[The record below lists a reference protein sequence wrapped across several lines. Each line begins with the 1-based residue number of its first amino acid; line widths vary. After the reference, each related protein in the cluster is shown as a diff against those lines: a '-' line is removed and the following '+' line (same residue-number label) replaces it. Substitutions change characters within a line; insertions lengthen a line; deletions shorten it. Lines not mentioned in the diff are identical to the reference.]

1 VVRGWTDRAVPVR
14 LLVGG
19 RSLAVTTSGRLGG
32 FVLKARA
39 PAVGRYPLVL
49 TAGPDRRT
57 LGTLRVRPLL
67 LAAAGDVTFG
77 ANVADAISA
86 YGPDYPWASVGP
98 LLRSADIATAN
109 LEGTVSNRG
118 SPVPNKSFTFRGPP
132 SALDGAARAGGIDV
146 FTVANNHSLDFG
158 TDAFFD
164 TLSLCA
170 RAGIACVGGGRNL
183 AAARRPVI
191 LTRGG
196 LRIAFLGY
204 SDINP
209 DGFVS
214 GPSWAGTAP
223 ADPALIAADVRAA
236 RRQADVVVVWFHW
249 GIELERAPDGRQG
262 ELAAACFNAGA
273 SVVLGA
279 HPHVLQPIFRPAGRK
294 LVAWSLGNFV
304 FPPHSPGTSDTG
316 VLLVR
321 LDARGVRGYS
331 FRPAEIVGVQPQ
343 LRSSR

>member
-1 VVRGWTDRAVPVR
+1 V
-14 LLVGG
+14 
-19 RSLAVTTSGRLGG
+19 SS
-32 FVLKARA
+32 
-39 PAVGRYPLVL
+39 
-49 TAGPDRRT
+49 
-57 LGTLRVRPLL
+57 
-67 LAAAGDVTFG
+67 
-77 ANVADAISA
+77 AIAA
-86 YGPDYPWASVGP
+86 YGPAYPWASVGL
-98 LLRSADIATAN
+98 LLRSADLATAN

-132 SALDGAARAGGIDV
+132 SALDGAARSGGIDV

-158 TDAFFD
+158 PTAFLD
-164 TLSLCA
+164 TLAFSA
-170 RAGIACVGGGRNL
+170 RAGIATVGGGRRL
-183 AAARRPVI
+183 PAARRPAV

-209 DGFVS
+209 DGFVA
-214 GPSWAGTAP
+214 GPASPGTAP

-236 RRQADVVVVWFHW
+236 RRRADLVVAWFHW
-249 GIELERAPDGRQG
+249 GVELERSPDGRQQ
-262 ELAAACFNAGA
+262 ELAAAALNAGA

-279 HPHVLQPIFRPAGRK
+279 HPHVLQPISVPAGHK

-331 FRPAEIVGVQPQ
+331 FRPAEIVGVQPR